1 MAKILLI
8 EPDMKMTGRR
18 FDPLGL
24 CCISAYM
31 KRAGHETRIFQHTE
45 ESLSHIE
52 SLFDRF
58 DPDVVGFSC
67 LDVNFNEGRKIA
79 RALRKKKQIATF
91 FGGEHATAHP
101 EIVEDPAID
110 YAVIGEGEKTFEEMV
125 ERLLTGRKDMEG
137 IKGCSFFN
145 GQETVVNERRERID
159 DLDSLPFPDRDV
171 IKNYRYIF
179 PGLASLAVPP
189 QKQKIACATMSRGC
203 LFNCTFCTTPFVW
216 MRKFYTRSPQNM
228 ADELEELASEGYN
241 LIYFQDETFTTRPKV
256 ILELCKTIVERDIKI
271 SWTCLTRLSTLNDEL
286 LKWMRRAG
294 CFYMAVGVEA
304 ASDETLSKIDKKL
317 STSQVREKVKMVHSH
332 DISICGLMMIGYPWE
347 TEEQILSYSKY
358 INSLALD
365 SVRIR
370 FLTPFKGTRLHKE
383 ITEQGLL
390 LSENPYSENTERP
403 TIKMES
409 MTPGRLIELRNLIQK
424 RYYLRP
430 AYIFRALMRTLRH
443 PSYLVG
449 YITSFMFFRK
459 VQKRDRRLLTTWDDI
474 TKANQDPSF

>member
-1 MAKILLI
+1 
-8 EPDMKMTGRR
+8 MKMSGRR

-24 CCISAYM
+24 CYLSAYM

-45 ESLSHIE
+45 ESLSYIE
-52 SLFDRF
+52 DLFDRF

-67 LDVNFNEGRKIA
+67 LDVNFKEGLKIA
-79 RALRKKKQIATF
+79 RSLKRKKEILTV
-91 FGGEHATAHP
+91 FGGEHPTAHP
-101 EIVEDPAID
+101 EIVADPSID
-110 YAVIGEGEKTFEEMV
+110 YAVIGEGEKTFEEILDLV
-125 ERLLTGRKDMEG
+125 KAGYSDMAG
-137 IKGCSFFN
+137 VLGCSYFD
-145 GQETVVNERRERID
+145 GKQVVVNERRERLD
-159 DLDSLPFPDRDV
+159 DLDSLPFPDREV
-171 IKNYRYIF
+171 IKNYRYVF

-228 ADELEELASEGYN
+228 ADELEQLVDKGYN

-256 ILELCKTIVERDIKI
+256 ILELCKTIIERDIKI

-286 LKWMRRAG
+286 LKWMHRAG

-304 ASDETLSKIDKKL
+304 ASDETLGKIDKKL
-317 STSQVREKVKMVHSH
+317 NTQQVREKVKMVRSH
-332 DISICGLMMIGYPWE
+332 NISICGLMMIGYPWE

-370 FLTPFKGTRLHKE
+370 FLTPFKGTRLHEE
-383 ITEQGLL
+383 ITEKGLL
-390 LSENPYSENTERP
+390 LSEDAYSENTERP
-403 TIKMES
+403 TIKMETMS
-409 MTPGRLIELRNLIQK
+409 PARLIELRNLIQK

-430 AYIFRALMRTLRH
+430 AYILRALFRTLRH
-443 PSYLVG
+443 PSYLAG
-449 YITSFMFFRK
+449 YVTSFLFFRK
-459 VQKRDRRLLTTWDDI
+459 IQKRDKHLLGNWDEI
-474 TKANQDPSF
+474 TRANQDPSF